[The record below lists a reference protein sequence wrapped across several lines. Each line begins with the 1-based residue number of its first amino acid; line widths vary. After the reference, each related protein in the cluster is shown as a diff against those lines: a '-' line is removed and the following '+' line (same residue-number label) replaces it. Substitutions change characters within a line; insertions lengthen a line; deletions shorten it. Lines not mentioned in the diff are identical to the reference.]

1 MSDRKDATSDLDLRK
16 SIHALPI
23 AEIYRLLSTGPLGL
37 DKSEAEERLKFFGG
51 NTIRKVRGKPL
62 YQRFLANFTHLM
74 ATLLWIGGILAFVG
88 RLPELGWAIWS
99 VIIINAVFSF
109 WQEYKAEKAME
120 ALRQL
125 LPVYARVIRDGEERR
140 IAAEELVPGDLMLLS
155 EGDNVSA
162 DGRLVQEAELRVDQS
177 NLTGESYPLRKSAEA
192 ILQGDMVRTEL
203 PNLVFAGTSI
213 SAGSGKAVVF
223 ATGMET
229 ELGKIA
235 HLTLEV
241 EEEMSPLQKEINRM
255 IRVISALA
263 VGIGVVFFALS
274 VTVVDRP
281 VSAGFFFAIGMIV
294 AFVPEGLLPTV
305 TLSLA
310 MGVQRMARRNALIK
324 KLSSVETLGS
334 CSVICTDKTGTLTRN
349 EMTVRSIWVAGRRL
363 TTTGVGYAP
372 EGVIL
377 ETGKQ
382 VACPAGGELR
392 LLLLAAGLCNDS
404 RILPPDGTSRSWTV
418 LGDPTEAAMRV
429 AAIKGG
435 LNLETEDQASPRL
448 RELVFDSKRKRMST
462 IHQVSRNKERGTRS
476 EERGTREKP
485 RTSNLEPDLVAFV
498 KGAPRET
505 LALCTRIAMN
515 GDDRPLSDEMRERIM
530 SANDDYAG
538 NGLRVLAVAMRRLPA
553 GFRDYSPD
561 GVERDLTFLGLMA
574 MMDPPRT
581 EVAEAVEKC
590 RRAGIRVIMITG
602 DYGLT
607 AESIARRIGIIGG
620 ERPHLVTGA
629 DLDAM
634 TGDSLKAVLGGEV
647 IFARVAPEHK
657 LKVVSAL
664 REMGHVVAVT
674 GDGVNDAPALKK
686 ADIGVAMGI
695 AGTDVAKEA
704 ADMVLTD
711 DNFASIV
718 NAIEEGRAV
727 YANIKKFA
735 CYIFTSN
742 MPEAWPF
749 ILQIMFNIPL
759 ALSVMQILAIDLGTD
774 MVPALA
780 LGTEAPEA
788 GLMERPPRRP
798 SDRIIDGR
806 LILRSMIWL
815 GSLQTAL
822 CFSGFFYLYRTFGYR
837 DAFNLPR
844 PDLLTY
850 GERLLTPDGRVYV
863 LASTIFLA
871 GVITTQ
877 IGNAYACRTDRTS
890 VFRIG
895 LLSNHFLL
903 IGFLVELIL
912 VSILIYVPPFQEI
925 FELAPLPLQFWA
937 FIFVYPSIMLLAEEG
952 RKAFMRRWER
962 RKGLTGG
969 AL

>member
-1 MSDRKDATSDLDLRK
+1 MNNRKYKILEPDARK
-16 SIHALPI
+16 SIHTFATPD
-23 AEIYRLLSTGPLGL
+23 IYGLLSTNPQGL
-37 DKSEAEERLKFFGG
+37 NQIEAEERLKFFGG
-51 NTIRKVRGKPL
+51 NTIRKVRKKPL
-62 YQRFLANFTHLM
+62 YRKFLANFTHLM
-74 ATLLWIGGILAFVG
+74 AILLWIGGILAFVG
-88 RLPELGWAIWS
+88 RLPELGWAIWM

-125 LPVYARVIRDGEERR
+125 LPVFARVIRDGEERR

-155 EGDNVSA
+155 EGDNISA
-162 DGRLVQEAELRVDQS
+162 DGRLVQEAELRIDQS

-192 ILQGDMVRTEL
+192 ILQGGLVRTEL
-203 PNLVFAGTSI
+203 PNLVFAGTGV
-213 SAGSGKAVVF
+213 SAGSGKAIVF

-263 VGIGVVFFALS
+263 VGIGVVFFTLS

-294 AFVPEGLLPTV
+294 AFVPEGLFPTV

-349 EMTVRSIWVAGRRL
+349 EMTVRGIWVAGQSLRV
-363 TTTGVGYAP
+363 TGAGY
-372 EGVIL
+372 E
-377 ETGKQ
+377 
-382 VACPAGGELR
+382 PAGKI
-392 LLLLAAGLCNDS
+392 LAGQEIAAPLMSDLHRTLVAAALCNDS
-404 RILPPDGTSRSWTV
+404 RILPPNGTSRSWTI
-418 LGDPTEAAMRV
+418 LGDPTEAALRV
-429 AAIKGG
+429 AALKGG
-435 LNLETEDQASPRL
+435 VNLEYEEKVNSRL
-448 RELVFDSKRKRMST
+448 RELPFDSRRKRMST
-462 IHQVSRNKERGTRS
+462 IHMVSRNEGRRI
-476 EERGTREKP
+476 
-485 RTSNLEPDLVAFV
+485 NLEPDLVAFV
-498 KGAPRET
+498 KGAPREV
-505 LALCTRIAMN
+505 LSLCSRMAMD
-515 GDDRPLSDEMRERIM
+515 GDDLVLEDEMRRQIM
-530 SANDDYAG
+530 GANDDYARS
-538 NGLRVLAVAMRRLPA
+538 GLRVLAVAMRPLPE
-553 GFRDYSPD
+553 GFDEYTPEA
-561 GVERDLTFLGLMA
+561 VERDLTFLGLMA

-590 RRAGIRVIMITG
+590 RSAGIRVIMITG

-620 ERPHLVTGA
+620 ERTHIVTGA

-634 TGDSLKAVLGGEV
+634 NGDSLKVVLGGEV

-657 LKVVSAL
+657 LKVVSTL
-664 REMGHVVAVT
+664 RDMGHVVAVT

-718 NAIEEGRAV
+718 NAVEEGRAV

-788 GLMERPPRRP
+788 GLMERPPRSP

-837 DAFNLPR
+837 DPFNLPR
-844 PDLLTY
+844 PDLLPY

-895 LLSNHFLL
+895 LFSNRFLL
-903 IGFLVELIL
+903 VGFLVELVI
-912 VSILIYVPPFQEI
+912 VSILIYVPPFQGI
-925 FELAPLPLQFWA
+925 FELAPLPLHFWA
-937 FIFVYPSIMLLAEEG
+937 FVFVYPSIMLLAEEG
-952 RKAFMRRWER
+952 RKAVMRRRER
-962 RKGLTGG
+962 RRGLSGG

>member
-1 MSDRKDATSDLDLRK
+1 MSSSTYKIFETK
-16 SIHALPI
+16 SIHTYAA
-23 AEIYRLLSTGPLGL
+23 AEIYGLLATGPHGL
-37 DKSEAEERLKFFGG
+37 CQAEAEERLKIFGS
-51 NTIRKVRGKPL
+51 NTIRKARKKPL
-62 YQRFLANFTHLM
+62 YRKFLANLTHLM
-74 ATLLWIGGILAFVG
+74 AILLWIAGILAFVG

-109 WQEYKAEKAME
+109 WQEYRAEKAME

-125 LPVYARVIRDGEERR
+125 LPVYARVIRDGEEKR
-140 IAAEELVPGDLMLLS
+140 IAVEELAPGDLMLLS

-177 NLTGESYPLRKSAEA
+177 NLTGESYTLRKSAEA
-192 ILQGDMVRTEL
+192 ILQGGLVRTEL
-203 PNLVFAGTSI
+203 PNLVFAGTSV
-213 SAGSGKAVVF
+213 SAGAGKAVVF

-235 HLTLEV
+235 HLTLDV
-241 EEEMSPLQKEINRM
+241 EEELSPMQIEINRM

-263 VGIGVVFFALS
+263 VGIGAVFFALS
-274 VTVVDRP
+274 VTLADRP
-281 VSAGFFFAIGMIV
+281 LSAGFFFAIGMIV
-294 AFVPEGLLPTV
+294 AFVPEGLFPTV

-349 EMTVRSIWVAGRRL
+349 EMTVRGIWVAGQRLKVTGAGYEPSGEILAEHATAEPLLSDLRR
-363 TTTGVGYAP
+363 T
-372 EGVIL
+372 
-377 ETGKQ
+377 
-382 VACPAGGELR
+382 
-392 LLLLAAGLCNDS
+392 LLAAALCNDS
-404 RILPPDGTSRSWTV
+404 RVLPPDGMSRSWKV
-418 LGDPTEAAMRV
+418 LGDPTEAALRV
-429 AAIKGG
+429 AALKGG
-435 LNLETEDQASPRL
+435 LNLEYEEKANSRL
-448 RELVFDSKRKRMST
+448 REIPFDSRRKRMST
-462 IHQVSRNKERGTRS
+462 IHEIPRAGEQGTNL
-476 EERGTREKP
+476 KP
-485 RTSNLEPDLVAFV
+485 GIVAFV
-498 KGAPRET
+498 KGAPREV
-505 LALCTRIAMN
+505 LSLCGRIAMDR
-515 GDDRPLSDEMRERIM
+515 DDRPLEDEMRREIM
-530 SANDDYAG
+530 RANDDYARS
-538 NGLRVLAVAMRRLPA
+538 GLRVLAVAMRSLPE
-553 GFRDYSPD
+553 GFDEYTPEA
-561 GVERDLTFLGLMA
+561 VERDLTFLGLMA
-574 MMDPPRT
+574 MMDPPRS

-590 RRAGIRVIMITG
+590 RRAGIRIIMITG

-607 AESIARRIGIIGG
+607 AESIACRIGIIGG
-620 ERPHLVTGA
+620 ERPSIVTGA
-629 DLDAM
+629 ELD
-634 TGDSLKAVLGGEV
+634 TIDEDSLKTILEGEV

-686 ADIGVAMGI
+686 ADIGVAMGM

-718 NAIEEGRAV
+718 NAVEEGRAV
-727 YANIKKFA
+727 YANIKKFV

-798 SDRIIDGR
+798 GDRIIDGR

-815 GSLQTAL
+815 GTLQTAL
-822 CFSGFFYLYRTFGYR
+822 CFAGFFYLYRKFGYM
-837 DAFNLPR
+837 DLSGLPR
-844 PDLLTY
+844 PDLLPY
-850 GERLLTPDGRVYV
+850 AERLLTPDGRVYV

-877 IGNAYACRTDRTS
+877 IGNAYACRTERAS

-895 LLSNHFLL
+895 LFSNRFLL
-903 IGFLVELIL
+903 IGFLVELVL
-912 VSILIYVPPFQEI
+912 VGILIYIPPFRGI
-925 FELAPLPLQFWA
+925 FELAPLPLHFWV
-937 FIFVYPSIMLLAEEG
+937 FILVFPPIMFSAEEG
-952 RKAFMRRWER
+952 RKAVMRRWER
-962 RKGLTGG
+962 RRSPSGG